1 MIIIQSKRRKIVNIL
16 KDYPDAIIIDVT
28 SKGTMP
34 YLKFSPFYPIGNIP
48 VPFSENSYAE
58 SMEGIWQGLKVFEK
72 EDVDLQKFRITSMK
86 GLKRTVRKYGIPL
99 GHRKGINGQTLLD
112 YITARKQIYIPT
124 YNWILE
130 NKLAVEMNQLKELAK
145 EKTVVL
151 LDYETNGAIENPS
164 KPLSHAQLIKL
175 KIETTAV

>member
-1 MIIIQSKRRKIVNIL
+1 MIIVQSKRRKIVNIL
-16 KDYPDAIIIDVT
+16 KDYPNAIIIDVT

-72 EDVDLQKFRITSMK
+72 KDVDLQKFRITSMK

-99 GHRKGINGQTLLD
+99 GHRKGINGQILLD

-130 NKLAVEMNQLKELAK
+130 NKLATEMSQLKALTQD
-145 EKTVVL
+145 KTVVL
-151 LDYETNGAIENPS
+151 LDYETNGDVEDGS
-164 KPLSHAQLIKL
+164 KPLSHAQLIKVS
-175 KIETTAV
+175 IETIL